1 MAINIKNTEVDY
13 LIKELRQLTGL
24 GPTELVKLAL
34 TREYHH
40 QRQQQRQQNL
50 SEHLASLQETALKK
64 VNNLD
69 PNALYDEQGL
79 PS

>member
-1 MAINIKNTEVDY
+1 MAINIKNAEVDY
-13 LIKELRQLTGL
+13 LIRELRQLTGL

-50 SEHLASLQETALKK
+50 SEHLASLQQKAREKM
-64 VNNLD
+64 NNFD
-69 PNALYDEQGL
+69 PNVLYDEQGL